1 MVVVGSLLGTGY
13 WVLGTGYWVRVT
25 FQSAGS
31 LMKDEGYSPF
41 SVLHLRLNPTYSPG
55 GACVRELLV
64 LGRFSVL
71 DVNNFF

>member
-1 MVVVGSLLGTGY
+1 
-13 WVLGTGYWVRVT
+13 
-25 FQSAGS
+25 
-31 LMKDEGYSPF
+31 MKDEGYSPF

-71 DVNNFF
+71 DVNNFFLNYKNYIYLKLLSNLICMIH